1 MNMFV
6 KGAFVASVVLAGLSS
21 GVVFADDG
29 SGNVHVAGT
38 IVDASCLITSS
49 QLTRTVDFGYV
60 DRHDVSS
67 VGVGAVAISRPLT
80 FYITACPTQTNNVGI
95 RFDYTQN
102 ADGQNYLQNTGD
114 AAGAL
119 FGISSYTDETAVAS
133 GTTLYAASITDGAA
147 TVNAKANLYHV
158 DDTYTPGSLTSTAN
172 VTLVYN

>member
-21 GVVFADDG
+21 GVVFADDSG
-29 SGNVHVAGT
+29 SVHVAGT
-38 IVDASCLITSS
+38 IVDASCLIASS
-49 QLTRTVDFGYV
+49 QLTRTVDFG
-60 DRHDVSS
+60 DIDAHDVSG
-67 VGVGAVAISRPLT
+67 VGVGAVVKTEPLA
-80 FYITACPTQTNNVGI
+80 FDITDCPASTNQVGI
-95 RFDYTQN
+95 RFDYTAN

-119 FGISSYTDETAVAS
+119 FGISSDADDTAVAS
-133 GTTLYAASITDGAA
+133 GTALYAASITDGAA